1 MLNLFLGPC
10 GKELCDHYN
19 QPPYG
24 CHSTSIPLNL
34 YLGQKVST
42 AQPRNRIPYP
52 SQQEV
57 QGWRELG
64 RTVTQIDLSL
74 PDQVTAL
81 MGQLKTEAQNSLE
94 IWKIRHGVL
103 TFLQC
108 MHECS
113 GMSNSPELTN
123 TILWTV
129 AHQALLSIGFS
140 RQESWSG
147 LPCPPPGDLPNP
159 GIELRSP
166 ALKVGSLPLRNL

>member
-1 MLNLFLGPC
+1 M
-10 GKELCDHYN
+10 
-19 QPPYG
+19 
-24 CHSTSIPLNL
+24 
-34 YLGQKVST
+34 
-42 AQPRNRIPYP
+42 
-52 SQQEV
+52 

-147 LPCPPPGDLPNP
+147 LPCPPPGDLPKP

-166 ALKVGSLPLRNL
+166 ALKVGSLPLRNLWSPHSYRMNAEKNCQYHLFQYCYFTFTSWGLER